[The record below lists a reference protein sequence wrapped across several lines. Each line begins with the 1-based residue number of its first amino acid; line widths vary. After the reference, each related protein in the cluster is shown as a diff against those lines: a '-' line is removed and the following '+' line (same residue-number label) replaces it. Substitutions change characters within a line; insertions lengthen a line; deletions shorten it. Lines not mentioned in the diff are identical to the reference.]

1 MGKKFITNLKN
12 TLLYAIKSYAAFR
25 LIRRV
30 TEMLMGAEDI
40 NNLYISLGI
49 WCFYLIAKRRS
60 LSISRIKQKNI
71 KPIDNN
77 SSFKK

>member
-1 MGKKFITNLKN
+1 MGKNFITNLKN
-12 TLLYAIKSYAAFR
+12 TLLYAIKSYAALR

-30 TEMLMGAEDI
+30 TEILMGAEDI

-71 KPIDNN
+71 KPTDNN

>member
-1 MGKKFITNLKN
+1 MGKNFITHLKN

-49 WCFYLIAKRRS
+49 WCFYLIAKRRP
-60 LSISRIKQKNI
+60 LSISKNKQTNIKQTDK
-71 KPIDNN
+71 N

>member
-1 MGKKFITNLKN
+1 MGKNFITNLKN
-12 TLLYAIKSYAAFR
+12 TLLYAIKSYAALR

-30 TEMLMGAEDI
+30 TEILMGAEDI

-60 LSISRIKQKNI
+60 LSISKNKQKNI
-71 KPIDNN
+71 NPTDNN